1 MQAELPDDLAE
12 GENFDDAD
20 ATVEGDDFERA
31 LSLF

>member
-12 GENFDDAD
+12 GENFDDG
-20 ATVEGDDFERA
+20 TVEGVDDFERA